1 MRKYLD
7 PKADLTFKKV
17 FGEHP
22 DLVISLLNALLP
34 FDKPEEEITWIEY
47 LPPELVPKNPLR
59 KNSIVDVRCRD
70 KRGRQ
75 FIVEMQMVWS
85 AEFRQRVMF
94 NASKAYVSQL
104 GNGEDY
110 DLLQPVYSLNLV
122 NEIFEPEMEE
132 YYHYY
137 RMVHI
142 EHSDKIIDGLHLIF
156 VELPKFTPHSYSEKR
171 MQVLWLRYLT
181 EINDKTR
188 EIPKDLLDNPEINK
202 AVSEIEESA
211 FTEAQLSGYDK
222 FWDTISVEKTLYNSG
237 VRKGLEEG
245 REEGREEG
253 IKETRRDIALKMK
266 EKGFKDNEIA
276 EMTGLDEDVIATL

>member
-122 NEIFEPEMEE
+122 NETFEPEMEE

-266 EKGFKDNEIA
+266 EKGFTANEIA
-276 EMTGLDEDVIATL
+276 EMTGLEEDVIAAL

>member
-7 PKADLTFKKV
+7 PKADLTLKKV

-245 REEGREEG
+245 REEGRKEG
-253 IKETRRDIALKMK
+253 IKETRKDIAMRMK